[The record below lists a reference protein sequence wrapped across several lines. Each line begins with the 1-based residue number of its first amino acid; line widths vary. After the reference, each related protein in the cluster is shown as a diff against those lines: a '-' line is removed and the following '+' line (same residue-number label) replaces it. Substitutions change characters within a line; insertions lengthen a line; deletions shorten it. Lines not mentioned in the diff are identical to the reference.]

1 MKRDWYNMELKNEAQ
16 DWKNYNYRIVN
27 NRLPD
32 VVIRKLD
39 EIAREVGC
47 SRNFVIQ
54 CILEKA
60 VTDPDAL
67 VTELRKMP

>member
-1 MKRDWYNMELKNEAQ
+1 MELKNEAQ
-16 DWKNYNYRIVN
+16 DWQNYNYRIVN

-32 VVIRKLD
+32 VVIRMLD

-54 CILEKA
+54 CVLEKA
-60 VTDPDAL
+60 VADPETLKA
-67 VTELRKMP
+67 EIRKMP